1 MKERITPE
9 VGDVW
14 IVEET
19 NVSFYIEGV
28 EEDVIIALQSVGKM
42 LLHEIMID
50 TEVLHKH
57 CTYLGKSKANINDL
71 FKTEN
76 EE

>member
-1 MKERITPE
+1 MSKQRKPQ

-19 NVSFYIEGV
+19 NASFYIEGV
-28 EEDVIIALQSVGKM
+28 EEDVIIALQAVDKM
-42 LLHEIMID
+42 LLYEIMID